1 MREARPHIEFFFN
14 KLLRMPPEMLL
25 PPGYLSL
32 ASMQGVMQAKRALST
47 GNQTIEDMMEKGVF
61 LCGSPATL
69 REKLEKYQAEIG
81 FGYLLPAIQF
91 GTLPHELVRKSVELF
106 AKRSR
111 SRTFR
116 ARRCQFGTLPHE
128 LVRKSVELF
137 ADRSDP
143 AFPGARAAPRR
154 RRYGLAPAAPRTR
167 CAAPGAA
174 RRAQAPRAPAPARSS
189 GRSAAC
195 LRCPTTRRASCR

>member
-1 MREARPHIEFFFN
+1 MNMYRETREALRLRGNVRAGRLGGADLLRRHRRDRASAKRVPHIEFFFN

-32 ASMQGVMQAKRALST
+32 ASMPGVMQAKRALST

-106 AKRSR
+106 ANEVI
-111 SRTFR
+111 
-116 ARRCQFGTLPHE
+116 PH
-128 LVRKSVELF
+128 F
-137 ADRSDP
+137 
-143 AFPGARAAPRR
+143 
-154 RRYGLAPAAPRTR
+154 
-167 CAAPGAA
+167 
-174 RRAQAPRAPAPARSS
+174 RAPAGATVT
-189 GRSAAC
+189 A
-195 LRCPTTRRASCR
+195 